1 MTQAKKEGTLS
12 HLSSETLKGGQHM
25 KKGLITLL
33 AVCFVFAGVAWV
45 SAAQNVAN
53 TSQKG
58 SLLIFPKVEVS
69 CDSDTIIEIN
79 NDYWKP
85 VDCKCYWV
93 DEYQNY
99 EDFMFV
105 ITKNQPV
112 WFSARTGQGTINAP
126 PFIGQKGELKC
137 WAVDAAGANQISF
150 NHLYGEATIFHYNT
164 QQSLG
169 YNSWNFTARG
179 VELTKKVGEGG
190 KIYLTGADGGYD
202 ACPEYL
208 VTDFVATSSPFP
220 LGERTVTGVDTDL
233 TVVPC
238 KQDLRQDRVPTY
250 TKLKYDIWN
259 EDEVKYTGAYQ
270 CIKCWFEGLLHHSQN
285 GGEKFTYE
293 GLHTSKGRLR
303 IQGVASTVCYSQASP
318 LLGIVFKKFEAG
330 CPVYFESATN
340 TNTAGY
346 DGTGFILW
354 DIQPGTIPEI
364 GR

>member
-1 MTQAKKEGTLS
+1 
-12 HLSSETLKGGQHM
+12 M
-25 KKGLITLL
+25 KKSLIMLL
-33 AVCFVFAGVAWV
+33 AICFVFTGVAWV
-45 SAAQNVAN
+45 WAAQNVAN

-69 CDSDTIIEIN
+69 DYSDTIIEIN

-85 VDCKCYWV
+85 VDVKCYWV
-93 DEYQNY
+93 DQYQHI

-105 ITKNQPV
+105 ITANQPV

-126 PFIGQKGELKC
+126 PFIGKLGELKC
-137 WAVDAAGANQISF
+137 WAVDRAGENSISF
-150 NHLYGEATIFHYNT
+150 NHLYGEATIFHYDT
-164 QQSLG
+164 KQSLG
-169 YNSWNFTARG
+169 YNSWNFIARG
-179 VELTKKVGEGG
+179 VGLGHPVGKGG
-190 KIYLTGADGGYD
+190 EILLTGADGGYD
-202 ACPEYL
+202 ACPQYL
-208 VTDFVATSSPFP
+208 VTDFVSTGSPFA
-220 LGERTVTGVDTDL
+220 LDGKTVYGVDTDL

-238 KQDLRQDRVPTY
+238 KQDLRQDRIPTY

-270 CIKCWFEGLLHHSQN
+270 CIKCWFEGYLHHSQN

-303 IQGVASTVCYSQASP
+303 ITGVASTVCVPPAKPSP
-318 LLGIVFKKFEAG
+318 LLGIVFKKF
-330 CPVYFESATN
+330 YFPCGSLVESATN

-354 DIQPGTIPEI
+354 DNQPSVVPEI
-364 GR
+364 AK

>member
-1 MTQAKKEGTLS
+1 
-12 HLSSETLKGGQHM
+12 M
-25 KKGLITLL
+25 KKGLILLL
-33 AVCFVFAGVAWV
+33 AVCFVFGGVAWV

-69 CDSDTIIEIN
+69 DKSDTIIEIN

-85 VDCKCYWV
+85 VDVKCYWV
-93 DEYQNY
+93 DKNQEI

-112 WFSARTGQGTINAP
+112 WFSARTGQGTINVP
-126 PFIGQKGELKC
+126 PFIGQLGELKC
-137 WAVDAAGANQISF
+137 WAVDGAGENQISF
-150 NHLYGEATIFHYNT
+150 NHLYGEATIFHYDT

-169 YNSWNFTARG
+169 YNSWNFIARNVG
-179 VELTKKVGEGG
+179 LYKSVGEGG
-190 KIYLTGADGGYD
+190 KILLTGADGGYD
-202 ACPEYL
+202 ACPQYL
-208 VTDFVATSSPFP
+208 VTDFVASNSPFP
-220 LGERTVTGVDTDL
+220 LDGKTVRGIDTDL

-238 KQDLRQDRVPTY
+238 KQDLRQDRIPTY

-259 EDEVKYTGAYQ
+259 EDEIKYTGAYQ
-270 CIKCWFEGLLHHSQN
+270 CIKCWFEGYLHQSQY
-285 GGEKFTYE
+285 GWEKFTYE

-303 IQGVASTVCYSQASP
+303 IAGVESTVCKWLDAKGNVIATAKASP
-318 LLGIVFKKFEAG
+318 LLGIVFKKFDAG

-346 DGTGFILW
+346 DGTGFIYW
-354 DIQPGTIPEI
+354 DNQPSVVPEVAK
-364 GR
+364 